1 MRRYCNYC
9 GCEQE
14 FQELAGD
21 KYAVLWE
28 NSHAELWEN
37 SHAELRENSHA
48 ELWENSHAVLWGNSH
63 AVLRENSHAELRE
76 NSHAVL
82 WGNSHAVLRENSH
95 AELRENSHAVLREN
109 SHAQC
114 QSPYACGIL
123 KSIAAKCTCRQV
135 GDKPISAKEYLASC
149 GIQIKN
155 QYAILFKSVKA
166 NFSSFR
172 TSEIEYIIGKET
184 IAPDWDADA
193 KVECGKGL
201 HLSPSVKQ
209 AISFGDDKTYLACRV
224 KIKDIASLPAFAEY
238 PDKIRVRACTPL
250 YQVDID
256 GNKMEVELCRR

>member
-9 GCEQE
+9 GCDQVFVVYEKDSHA
-14 FQELAGD
+14 ELWENSHAVLRGNSH
-21 KYAVLWE
+21 AVLWE
-28 NSHAELWEN
+28 NSHAVLRENSHAVLRGNSHAELWEN
-37 SHAELRENSHA
+37 SHAELWENSHA

-63 AVLRENSHAELRE
+63 AVLR
-76 NSHAVL
+76 
-82 WGNSHAVLRENSH
+82 G
-95 AELRENSHAVLREN
+95 N

-114 QSPYACGIL
+114 RSPYACGIL
-123 KSIAAKCTCRQV
+123 KSIAAKCTGRQV
-135 GDKPISAKEYLASC
+135 GNTPIPAKEYLASC

-172 TSEIEYIIGKET
+172 TSDVKYIIGKE
-184 IAPDWDADA
+184 IVAPDWDATF
-193 KVECGKGL
+193 KGECGHGL
-201 HLSPSVKQ
+201 HLSSSPKQ
-209 AISFGDDKTYLACRV
+209 AIGFGDDKTYLACRV

-256 GNKMEVELCRR
+256 GKKLEVK